1 MSFAIDTTVLH
12 SLGLSGVKIWST
24 TQAQSQLSD
33 DVGWMQDLVKKDAA
47 GAMWWTRLWVL
58 HWSLVP
64 KLFCMSRQHHTTS
77 THVCN
82 DILIELGHFM
92 QYRQERRRISKL
104 LDKCSGQVK
113 CQCNIATGENFMESH
128 SRLQL
133 HIPVVC
139 WAHHSCS
146 ALQAEFES
154 IKLVALLISIGR
166 NDKLIVH
173 AISIAH
179 ECQFQKKFSKWNS
192 HMQSSHL
199 WISGIKW
206 SALMTA
212 HDNFESS
219 WIRCYDN
226 YIPNSFMEQVQW
238 GLEGKSYV
246 TPSIHQTLLRP
257 YSEEPSSSA
266 VHTDI

>member
-33 DVGWMQDLVKKDAA
+33 DVGWMQDLVKRDA

-104 LDKCSGQVK
+104 LDKCLGKWNV
-113 CQCNIATGENFMESH
+113 NAI
-128 SRLQL
+128 LQL
-133 HIPVVC
+133 ERILWNPTVGYNYTSLLYAGHIIP
-139 WAHHSCS
+139 
-146 ALQAEFES
+146 
-154 IKLVALLISIGR
+154 ALLSR
-166 NDKLIVH
+166 
-173 AISIAH
+173 
-179 ECQFQKKFSKWNS
+179 
-192 HMQSSHL
+192 QSSRASSL
-199 WISGIKW
+199 LLYWFQLAG
-206 SALMTA
+206 MT
-212 HDNFESS
+212 S
-219 WIRCYDN
+219 W
-226 YIPNSFMEQVQW
+226 
-238 GLEGKSYV
+238 
-246 TPSIHQTLLRP
+246 
-257 YSEEPSSSA
+257 
-266 VHTDI
+266 